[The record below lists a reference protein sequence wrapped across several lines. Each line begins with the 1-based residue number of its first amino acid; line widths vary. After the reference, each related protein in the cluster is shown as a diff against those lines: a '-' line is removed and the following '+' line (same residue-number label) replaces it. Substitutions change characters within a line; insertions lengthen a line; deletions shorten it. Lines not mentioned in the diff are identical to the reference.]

1 MNEVFVEIDDA
12 SKTLVIDETLTSGSK
27 YRVVVKD
34 GADRVGTGD
43 LIVTVPP
50 QLACELPFALREPA
64 PAVAALA
71 HLAAAEPSAEGELS
85 TSTDVL
91 QALAMKHPRLET
103 VFPCVLHSE
112 TNGEN
117 VATGFV
123 RIRLC
128 KVTSGEPTGAALL
141 YRGKKGEKGDPGEV
155 GPQGPQGPEGPQG
168 RQGEKGERG
177 VQGPRGERGRT
188 GEQGPQGPQ
197 GLQGVQGVQGPRGEQ
212 GEQGAVGPRGAQG
225 VQGVQG
231 VQGPCGEQGEQGAV
245 GPRGA
250 QGVQGER
257 GEQGPRGERGPGNAE
272 TKYVKCEETGRWHRV
287 VVKHNR
293 FGEAVLA
300 ADEQETPL
308 LPEDVTGAVEG
319 ICAMEIDKNGHLLVV
334 LPDGRNDLDFE
345 IDATGHLIAKIA

>member
-27 YRVVVKD
+27 YRVVVND

-50 QLACELPFALREPA
+50 QLAGDLPFALREPA

-71 HLAAAEPSAEGELS
+71 HLTAEEPSAQGELN

-91 QALAMKHPRLET
+91 QALAMKRPRLET
-103 VFPCVLHSE
+103 VFPCVLHSD

-128 KVTSGEPTGAALL
+128 KVASGEPTGAALL
-141 YRGKKGEKGDPGEV
+141 YRGEKGEKGDPGEV

-168 RQGEKGERG
+168 RQGEQGERG
-177 VQGPRGERGRT
+177 EQGSRGERGRT

-197 GLQGVQGVQGPRGEQ
+197 GLQGPKGVQGPRGEQ
-212 GEQGAVGPRGAQG
+212 GEQGAVGPRGM
-225 VQGVQG
+225 
-231 VQGPCGEQGEQGAV
+231 
-245 GPRGA
+245 
-250 QGVQGER
+250 QGVQGEKGER
-257 GEQGPRGERGPGNAE
+257 GLRGERGPGNAE
-272 TKYVKCEETGRWHRV
+272 TKYVKCEETGKWHRV

-300 ADEQETPL
+300 ADAEETPL

-319 ICAMEIDKNGHLLVV
+319 ICAMEIDENGHLLVV
-334 LPDGRNDLDFE
+334 LPDGRTDLDFE